1 MGCVGKLG
9 ESLCQ
14 VPPWT
19 HGGLCTLGY
28 LEKEAKRALTQPP
41 TPGERFPPFQH
52 ELPWLSLF
60 LPKNGK
66 ETMSSD
72 VSSKTQLNDTHK
84 TNPIAKYHFICR
96 FCRFHNALLKDL
108 FASKTIEN
116 KKHVLRSWLNNI
128 TWQQTYFKKCLC
140 FAEWVLCMKSSLAV
154 ATGRPYLLKKR
165 FQKSFKDH
173 WPCVGTV
180 G

>member
-52 ELPWLSLF
+52 ELPWLSL
-60 LPKNGK
+60 LSKNGK

-72 VSSKTQLNDTHK
+72 ASSRSQLNDTQK
-84 TNPIAKYHFICR
+84 TNPITRYNFICR
-96 FCRFHNALLKDL
+96 FCRFHYAGT
-108 FASKTIEN
+108 FSASKTIGN
-116 KKHVLRSWLNNI
+116 KNHVLRLWLINI

-154 ATGRPYLLKKR
+154 ATGRPYLLKKI
-165 FQKSFKDH
+165 FQKSFRDH
-173 WPCVGTV
+173 WACVGVV

>member
-52 ELPWLSLF
+52 ELPWLSL
-60 LPKNGK
+60 LSKNGK

-72 VSSKTQLNDTHK
+72 ASSKTQLNDTHK

-128 TWQQTYFKKCLC
+128 TWQQTYFKK
-140 FAEWVLCMKSSLAV
+140 MSLFCRMS
-154 ATGRPYLLKKR
+154 TMYEKFPSRGHWSTLPIKEEIS
-165 FQKSFKDH
+165 KSFKDH
-173 WPCVGTV
+173 WPYVGVV

>member
-1 MGCVGKLG
+1 MRVTLSGAALNPWWSLHSRLFGKGG
-9 ESLCQ
+9 EKGVDPATYSRRTLPALSASTPMV
-14 VPPWT
+14 VP
-19 HGGLCTLGY
+19 
-28 LEKEAKRALTQPP
+28 
-41 TPGERFPPFQH
+41 
-52 ELPWLSLF
+52 LPLQKWQRNYVLRC
-60 LPKNGK
+60 
-66 ETMSSD
+66 
-72 VSSKTQLNDTHK
+72 QLNDTHK

-116 KKHVLRSWLNNI
+116 KKHVFRSWLNKI
-128 TWQQTYFKKCLC
+128 KWQRTYFKKCLC